1 MYPRCSPSRILN
13 NHPEDQFPNFLRRLP
28 SPNLR
33 PAAGDQ
39 PPGQAEAGSMPLD
52 YSPGC
57 SHDQRWFPS

>member
-13 NHPEDQFPNFLRRLP
+13 NHPEDQFPNSLRRLP

-52 YSPGC
+52 
-57 SHDQRWFPS
+57 